1 MLYWLLVPLAKY
13 VPAFNVF
20 RYITFRAAMAA
31 VTALLLALA
40 LGPPMIRLLT
50 RRQIGQSIRA
60 DGPKS
65 HHAKAGTPTMGGV
78 LILLAVIVATFLWMD
93 LTNRRGTTRST

>member
-1 MLYWLLVPLAKY
+1 MLYRLLFPLAKY

-50 RRQIGQSIRA
+50 RRQIGQSIRE

-65 HHAKAGTPTMGGV
+65 KRYSSGLNWH
-78 LILLAVIVATFLWMD
+78 IS
-93 LTNRRGTTRST
+93 RE